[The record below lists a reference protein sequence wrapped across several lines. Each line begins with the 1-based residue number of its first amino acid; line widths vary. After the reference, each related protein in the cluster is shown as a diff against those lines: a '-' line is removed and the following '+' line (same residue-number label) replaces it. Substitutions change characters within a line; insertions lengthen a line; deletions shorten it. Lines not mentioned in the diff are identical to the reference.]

1 VAVNAMQN
9 EHPFHK
15 EWISKQPPV
24 WRKLFSE
31 LREVL
36 LLSHHKMRETD
47 SWQVPFYMCNSHF
60 GYFTIKDN
68 LPSFAFYNG
77 AVLVKEYNQP
87 LAGDTKLVRFWQFSA
102 EQPSIEDSFYEVL
115 QVALEY
121 DAIKTQLKK
130 LKTK

>member
-1 VAVNAMQN
+1 VAVGIMHN

-15 EWISKQPPV
+15 EWINQQPIE
-24 WRKLFSE
+24 WRQLFFE

-36 LLSHHKMRETD
+36 LLAHHKMRETD

-60 GYFTIKDN
+60 GYFTIKDK

-87 LAGDTKLVRFWQFSA
+87 LAGETKLVRFWHFNP
-102 EQPSIEDSFYEVL
+102 EQPLIEDGFYEVL

-121 DAIKTQLKK
+121 DAVKTELKK
-130 LKTK
+130 LKTR

>member
-1 VAVNAMQN
+1 VAVNPMQN

-87 LAGDTKLVRFWQFSA
+87 LAGDTKLVRFWHFNP
-102 EQPSIEDSFYEVL
+102 EQPSIDDSFYEVL

>member
-1 VAVNAMQN
+1 MQN

-15 EWISKQPPV
+15 EWINKKPPA

-36 LLSHHKMRETD
+36 LLSHQKMRETD

-87 LAGDTKLVRFWQFSA
+87 LAGDTKLVRFWHFNL
-102 EQPSIEDSFYEVL
+102 EQPSIDDSFYEVL

-121 DAIKTQLKK
+121 DAVKTQLKK

>member
-1 VAVNAMQN
+1 MAGAVMENQ
-9 EHPFHK
+9 HPFHR
-15 EWISKQPPV
+15 EWINQQPV
-24 WRKLFSE
+24 EWRQWFFE

-36 LLSHHKMRETD
+36 LLSHQKMRETN

-60 GYFTIKDN
+60 GYITVKDK

-87 LAGDTKLVRFWQFSA
+87 LAGDTKLVRFWHFNA

-121 DAIKTQLKK
+121 DAVKTQLKK
-130 LKTK
+130 IKTK